1 MKITVTQTEVQY
13 FTIVKEVEMSE
24 NEYAEYLK
32 TGKVSFELQSELSSQ
47 VELSDFD
54 YCEVI
59 ETKLE
64 EVLAK

>member
-24 NEYAEYLK
+24 KEYAEYLK

>member
-1 MKITVTQTEVQY
+1 MKVTITQTEVQY

-24 NEYAEYLK
+24 KEYAEYLK
-32 TGKVSFELQSELSSQ
+32 TGEVSFELQSELSSQ

-59 ETKLE
+59 ETKIE
-64 EVLAK
+64 EV